1 MDAIRLEYEMKKKG
15 YNVERLCKELGMS
28 KSAYYR
34 KLRGASEFTVKEVE
48 RIMEI
53 LNLTSPMGIFFRVR
67 LPKG

>member
-34 KLRGASEFTVKEVE
+34 KLRGASEFTQSEIQRIVEV
-48 RIMEI
+48 
-53 LNLTSPMGIFFRVR
+53 LGLVSPMGIFFVE
-67 LPKG
+67 KVS